1 MDTKNGVLNTV
12 LVISGIVILIL
23 LGFWGFQIYKRYFIN
38 KEANEAANEFIQEFQ
53 RDDDIPDR
61 AELDRNSISLS
72 VNDIEVANGT
82 ALSGKIAKR
91 TYKGFTMDGIITIPK
106 INLRYPILDRA
117 TSDSMDAAVGIN
129 YGPGLNRVGNTVI
142 MGHNSKNGMFF
153 SNLSKLE
160 NGDPIYIMDYEIESK
175 EPGLKYT
182 IYNIYEARSE
192 ELEYLTRDT
201 NGKRE
206 ISLSTCLS
214 PDQTDQRL
222 IIWAREAE

>member
-1 MDTKNGVLNTV
+1 MDKKNGVLNVV
-12 LVISGIVILIL
+12 LIISGVVIVILL
-23 LGFWGFQIYKRYFIN
+23 AFWGFQIYRRYFTN
-38 KEANEAANEFIQEFQ
+38 KQAHEAANEFIEEFQ
-53 RDDDIPDR
+53 REDDGSTPN
-61 AELDRNSISLS
+61 LNTNSISLS

-82 ALSGKIAKR
+82 SLSGKIAKR

-160 NGDPIYIMDYEIESK
+160 NGDPIYIMDYEIENK
-175 EPGLKYT
+175 EPGLKYV

-201 NGKRE
+201 KGKRE